1 MYHQVRKILI
11 ALLLA
16 LLLAPAAGR
25 SEDKCAGAAREID
38 KLAKQIAEI
47 LEECADMVNN
57 PCSKQ
62 KTEEVNAQAKPLI
75 DKGVALSKDCFG
87 APDGDG
93 SPSTSSGSG
102 GAQ

>member
-1 MYHQVRKILI
+1 MYHHVRKILI

-16 LLLAPAAGR
+16 LLLAPTAGW
-25 SEDKCAGAAREID
+25 SEDKCDGAARELD

-47 LEECADMVNN
+47 LEECADMDKN
-57 PCSKQ
+57 PCSKE

-93 SPSTSSGSG
+93 SPSTSSASG